1 MAIPGAK
8 LPNGIIIQ
16 KSKIRGVTSNGM
28 LCSESE
34 IGLGDDADG
43 IMELPDDAP
52 TGKKL
57 INYLEL
63 PDSILDIDI
72 TPNRGDCF
80 SVLGI
85 AREVSLLSNRKL
97 KNNTISS
104 VKQTIEDTYEIN
116 VKKPKTVP

>member
-1 MAIPGAK
+1 
-8 LPNGIIIQ
+8 
-16 KSKIRGVTSNGM
+16 M

-34 IGLGDDADG
+34 IGLGEDADG

-52 TGKKL
+52 VGKKL
-57 INYLEL
+57 INYLNL
-63 PDSILDIDI
+63 PDSIFDIDI

-97 KNNTISS
+97 KNAIYLYKKYLIS
-104 VKQTIEDTYEIN
+104 Q
-116 VKKPKTVP
+116 